1 MEMISLNLAKV
12 SANGQITLPVDV
24 RRRMG
29 IKSGDKVLLLEKADG
44 ELVLRSASNQAL
56 EAMLEAQA
64 ALAGVAEEMGLR
76 TEEDVQALVDE
87 VRHGRKQ

>member
-24 RRRMG
+24 RRRRG
-29 IKSGDKVLLLEKADG
+29 IKSGDKMLVLEKADG

>member
-12 SANGQITLPVDV
+12 SANGQITLPADV
-24 RRRMG
+24 RRRRG
-29 IKSGDKVLLLEKADG
+29 IKSGDKMLVLEKADG

>member
-12 SANGQITLPVDV
+12 SANGQITLPVDF

-44 ELVLRSASNQAL
+44 ELVLRSASSQAVG
-56 EAMLEAQA
+56 AILEAQA

-76 TEEDVQALVDE
+76 TEEDVQALVDG